1 MNYICSCKII
11 LLNITKT
18 KSCQNKK
25 DFCIILATIMTAAQK
40 KPICFYKIIHFQNQ
54 FSLNHPQNGI

>member
-1 MNYICSCKII
+1 MI

-25 DFCIILATIMTAAQK
+25 DCCIILATVMTAVQK
-40 KPICFYKIIHFQNQ
+40 KPICFYTITHFQNQ
-54 FSLNHPQNGI
+54 FSLNYPQNGI